1 MIFTLGLHKLPFE
14 PDCRQ
19 IIYIG
24 GEKDKEVTE
33 LIERHFHRIRDH
45 FQSRGYTFCYIPYVK
60 HDLLSGDRLHYNAP
74 FAKSSREADYM
85 VSDNFILDYMVH
97 PENRDKVTPSLLY
110 YTPEYSVD
118 EYTDAEDQMQGI
130 TLSEASFVDNPD
142 LGTVLEEIL
151 ADIREKSRT
160 TIMFDLQL
168 PPDEYEY
175 ADYRR
180 RGDWLEKTSSAMVA
194 EPEEDGL
201 SCRNVSYRDYRT
213 ADEQFDVESRRLVKE
228 IEERINKLC
237 QKGIDAYLIEQMSKN
252 RMKLSRMH
260 IDKNYRIYLG
270 DYMGMEISLTPLNK
284 AVYFLFLR
292 HPEGIRF
299 KELSDHRQE
308 LMDIYSRLK
317 SSFGSE
323 ASLQSIENLVNPFDN
338 SINEKCARI
347 REAFVSQFDEHM
359 AQYYFITGQRGEPKG
374 IKLPRKYVR
383 WDAEIRDLFE

>member
-1 MIFTLGLHKLPFE
+1 MNIK
-14 PDCRQ
+14 RQ
-19 IIYIG
+19 SCNML
-24 GEKDKEVTE
+24 EEN
-33 LIERHFHRIRDH
+33 
-45 FQSRGYTFCYIPYVK
+45 CYV
-60 HDLLSGDRLHYNAP
+60 
-74 FAKSSREADYM
+74 
-85 VSDNFILDYMVH
+85 VSDESGECVIIDCGAYYEEEYDAIEHYISEQNLKPVHLLATHGHLDHNFG
-97 PENRDKVTPSLLY
+97 NREIFKRYGLKV
-110 YTPEYSVD
+110 
-118 EYTDAEDQMQGI
+118 
-130 TLSEASFVDNPD
+130 EA
-142 LGTVLEEIL
+142 
-151 ADIREKSRT
+151 
-160 TIMFDLQL
+160 
-168 PPDEYEY
+168 
-175 ADYRR
+175 
-180 RGDWLEKTSSAMVA
+180 
-194 EPEEDGL
+194 
-201 SCRNVSYRDYRT
+201 
-213 ADEQFDVESRRLVKE
+213 
-228 IEERINKLC
+228 C
-237 QKGIDAYLIEQMSKN
+237 QEDAYLIEQMFKN